1 VNAKALIGPGPV
13 LFPRMFQQFQLL
25 LDSDS
30 RVRFEDLVM
39 PLFDSLF
46 NFARHGVGGGLAR
59 NLPGSVTPIAKLL

>member
-1 VNAKALIGPGPV
+1 
-13 LFPRMFQQFQLL
+13 MFQQFQLL

-30 RVRFEDLVM
+30 HVRFEDLVM

-46 NFARHGVGGGLAR
+46 NFARHGAGGGLAR